1 MSHTLNFEHCH
12 LATGNNIR
20 ADNIA
25 LLLPE
30 NTLTEHYAALWQV
43 AFADNQCWQES
54 LHLDRLGIPGV
65 SGDADYPPGVCLWR
79 ITELPGFCREV
90 VASWLL
96 RRKSYSMQLAALLTD
111 ETPCRR
117 ATLLDEPEAGCD
129 WRDEIFITTCFDK
142 NIWRSLRT
150 VFANPAQKYRSDE
163 VAELLVRDGRQ
174 HTADD
179 ELPVSHITAAINLLT
194 AEQYSHPPKAS
205 YCVAP
210 LRRTTAYCLQRRA
223 LSETFGGWL
232 YRNGVKA
239 PIGISDIVRSLC
251 HMATLFNIAA
261 ENRDR
266 AVAYLEQPRN
276 RGIICQPAVHLPPEG
291 EHVVDLLLQ
300 LRFEDSPGSAAA

>member
-1 MSHTLNFEHCH
+1 MSHTLNFERCY
-12 LATGNNIR
+12 LATGCNIR

-30 NTLTEHYAALWQV
+30 SGLTAHYAALWQV

-150 VFANPAQKYRSDE
+150 VLANPAQKYRSDE

-174 HTADD
+174 HAADD
-179 ELPVSHITAAINLLT
+179 ELSVRHVTFAIN
-194 AEQYSHPPKAS
+194 
-205 YCVAP
+205 
-210 LRRTTAYCLQRRA
+210 A
-223 LSETFGGWL
+223 LMAGQ
-232 YRNGVKA
+232 YRNGQKK
-239 PIGISDIVRSLC
+239 PFGIADIVHDLRRLSDELEP
-251 HMATLFNIAA
+251 IA
-261 ENRDR
+261 ELEQV
-266 AVAYLEQPRN
+266 VARLEQPRN
-276 RGIICQPAVHLPPEG
+276 RGIVCLPTRHYLQDVPPG
-291 EHVVDLLLQ
+291 VKHTIDLLLQ
-300 LRFEDSPGSAAA
+300 LRFEGAPGSVVAQETRDVQPAAY

>member
-79 ITELPGFCREV
+79 LTELPGFCREV

-150 VFANPAQKYRSDE
+150 VLANPAQKYRSDE

-174 HTADD
+174 YAADD
-179 ELPVSHITAAINLLT
+179 EASIRYIASAINMLT
-194 AEQYSHPPKAS
+194 CEQY
-205 YCVAP
+205 
-210 LRRTTAYCLQRRA
+210 
-223 LSETFGGWL
+223 
-232 YRNGVKA
+232 RNKVQTPFDIA
-239 PIGISDIVRSLC
+239 DISRSLR
-251 HMATLFNIAA
+251 HMATLFAIATA
-261 ENRDR
+261 DRDR
-266 AVAYLEQPRN
+266 AIACLEQPRN
-276 RGIICQPAVHLPPEG
+276 RGIICQPMRHYLQNVPPG
-291 EHVVDLLLQ
+291 IKHTIDLLLQ
-300 LRFEDSPGSAAA
+300 LRFEAAPDNIASFETVASAEETNA

>member
-1 MSHTLNFEHCH
+1 MSHTLNFEHCY
-12 LATGNNIR
+12 LATGCNIR

-30 NTLTEHYAALWQV
+30 SSLTAHCAALWQV

-65 SGDADYPPGVCLWR
+65 RGDADCPPGVCLWR
-79 ITELPGFCREV
+79 ITELPVFCREV

-96 RRKSYSMQLAALLTD
+96 RRKSHGVQLAALLTH
-111 ETPCRR
+111 ETPCYR

-129 WRDEIFITTCFDK
+129 WRDEAFVTASFDR
-142 NIWRSLRT
+142 NVWPALRT
-150 VFANPAQKYRSDE
+150 VLAGPTQEYRSDE
-163 VAELLVRDGRQ
+163 MAELLVRDGRQ
-174 HTADD
+174 YAADD
-179 ELPVSHITAAINLLT
+179 ELPVSHITAAINMLT
-194 AEQYSHPPKAS
+194 AEQ
-205 YCVAP
+205 
-210 LRRTTAYCLQRRA
+210 
-223 LSETFGGWL
+223 

-239 PIGISDIVRSLC
+239 PIGISDIVRSLR

-261 ENRDR
+261 EDRER
-266 AVAYLEQPRN
+266 AVAYLEQPCN

-300 LRFEDSPGSAAA
+300 LRFEDSPGSAAAWETHHVQPAEC

>member
-43 AFADNQCWQES
+43 AFADNKLWQKS
-54 LHLDRLGIPGV
+54 LHLDQLGIPGV
-65 SGDADYPPGVCLWR
+65 NGEADYPPGVCLWR
-79 ITELPGFCREV
+79 ITELSAFCRDV
-90 VASWLL
+90 VAFWLL
-96 RRKSYSMQLAALLTD
+96 RRKTHGVQLAALLTD
-111 ETPCRR
+111 ETPCCR
-117 ATLLDEPEAGCD
+117 ATLLDDPNAGCD

-150 VFANPAQKYRSDE
+150 VLANPAQKYRSDE
-163 VAELLVRDGRQ
+163 MAELLVRDGRQ

-179 ELPVSHITAAINLLT
+179 EASIRYIASAINMLT
-194 AEQYSHPPKAS
+194 CEQY
-205 YCVAP
+205 
-210 LRRTTAYCLQRRA
+210 
-223 LSETFGGWL
+223 
-232 YRNGVKA
+232 RNKVQTPFDIA
-239 PIGISDIVRSLC
+239 DISRSLC

>member
-30 NTLTEHYAALWQV
+30 NSLMEHYAALWQV
-43 AFADNQCWQES
+43 AFADNKLWQKS
-54 LHLDRLGIPGV
+54 LHLDQLGIPGV
-65 SGDADYPPGVCLWR
+65 NGEADYPPGVCLWR
-79 ITELPGFCREV
+79 ITELSAFCRDV
-90 VASWLL
+90 VAFWLL
-96 RRKSYSMQLAALLTD
+96 RRKTHGVQLAALLTD
-111 ETPCRR
+111 ETPCYR

-129 WRDEIFITTCFDK
+129 WRDEAFVTASFDR
-142 NIWRSLRT
+142 NVWPALRI
-150 VFANPAQKYRSDE
+150 VLADPAQEYRSDE
-163 VAELLVRDGRQ
+163 MAELLVRDGRQ
-174 HTADD
+174 HAADD

-194 AEQYSHPPKAS
+194 AGQ
-205 YCVAP
+205 
-210 LRRTTAYCLQRRA
+210 
-223 LSETFGGWL
+223 
-232 YRNGVKA
+232 YRNGVKT

-300 LRFEDSPGSAAA
+300 LRFEDSPGSAAAWETRHV

>member
-1 MSHTLNFEHCH
+1 MSHTLNFEHCY
-12 LATGNNIR
+12 LATGCNIR

-30 NTLTEHYAALWQV
+30 SSLTAHCAALWQV

-65 SGDADYPPGVCLWR
+65 RGDADCPPGVCLWR
-79 ITELPGFCREV
+79 ITELPVFCREV

-96 RRKSYSMQLAALLTD
+96 RRKSHGVQLAALLTH
-111 ETPCRR
+111 ETPCYR

-129 WRDEIFITTCFDK
+129 WRDEAFVTASFDR
-142 NIWRSLRT
+142 NVWPALRT
-150 VFANPAQKYRSDE
+150 VLAGPTQEYRSDE
-163 VAELLVRDGRQ
+163 MAELLVRDGRQ
-174 HTADD
+174 YA
-179 ELPVSHITAAINLLT
+179 AAINMLT
-194 AEQYSHPPKAS
+194 AEQ
-205 YCVAP
+205 
-210 LRRTTAYCLQRRA
+210 
-223 LSETFGGWL
+223 

-239 PIGISDIVRSLC
+239 PIGISDIVRSLR

-261 ENRDR
+261 EDRER

-300 LRFEDSPGSAAA
+300 LRFEDSPGSAAAWETHHVQPAEC

>member
-150 VFANPAQKYRSDE
+150 VLANPAQKYRSDE

-174 HTADD
+174 HAADD
-179 ELPVSHITAAINLLT
+179 ELSVRHVTFAIN
-194 AEQYSHPPKAS
+194 
-205 YCVAP
+205 
-210 LRRTTAYCLQRRA
+210 A
-223 LSETFGGWL
+223 LMAGQ
-232 YRNGVKA
+232 YRNGQKK
-239 PIGISDIVRSLC
+239 PFGIADIVHDLRRLSDELEP
-251 HMATLFNIAA
+251 IA
-261 ENRDR
+261 ELEQV
-266 AVAYLEQPRN
+266 VARLEQPRN
-276 RGIICQPAVHLPPEG
+276 RGIVCLPTRHYLQDVPPG
-291 EHVVDLLLQ
+291 VKHTIDLLLQ
-300 LRFEDSPGSAAA
+300 LRFEGAPGSVVAQETRDVQPAAY

>member
-30 NTLTEHYAALWQV
+30 NSLMEHYAALWQV
-43 AFADNQCWQES
+43 AFADNKLWQKS
-54 LHLDRLGIPGV
+54 LHLDQLGIPGV
-65 SGDADYPPGVCLWR
+65 NGEADYPPGVCLWR
-79 ITELPGFCREV
+79 ITELSAFCREV

-96 RRKSYSMQLAALLTD
+96 RRKTHGVQLAALLTD
-111 ETPCRR
+111 ETPCYR

-129 WRDEIFITTCFDK
+129 WRDEAFVTASFDR
-142 NIWRSLRT
+142 NVWPALRI
-150 VFANPAQKYRSDE
+150 VLADPAQEYRSDE
-163 VAELLVRDGRQ
+163 MAELLVRDGRQ
-174 HTADD
+174 HAADD

-194 AEQYSHPPKAS
+194 AGQ
-205 YCVAP
+205 
-210 LRRTTAYCLQRRA
+210 
-223 LSETFGGWL
+223 
-232 YRNGVKA
+232 YRNGVKT

>member
-96 RRKSYSMQLAALLTD
+96 RRKSHGVQLAALLTH
-111 ETPCRR
+111 ETPCYR
-117 ATLLDEPEAGCD
+117 ATLLDEPEASCD
-129 WRDEIFITTCFDK
+129 WRDEIFITTFFDK

-150 VFANPAQKYRSDE
+150 VLANPAQKYRNKE
-163 VAELLVRDGRQ
+163 VAALLVRNGLGFAAYYDTPIRY
-174 HTADD
+174 
-179 ELPVSHITAAINLLT
+179 VTAAIHLLT
-194 AEQYSHPPKAS
+194 GEQIHNGVLSPFGI
-205 YCVAP
+205 VEILQG
-210 LRRTTAYCLQRRA
+210 LRRIAAQP
-223 LSETFGGWL
+223 G
-232 YRNGVKA
+232 
-239 PIGISDIVRSLC
+239 
-251 HMATLFNIAA
+251 MATEDIEQAMTL
-261 ENRDR
+261 
-266 AVAYLEQPRN
+266 VKQPRN
-276 RGIICQPAVHLPPEG
+276 WGIVCQPTVHLPPEG

>member
-129 WRDEIFITTCFDK
+129 WRDEAFVTASFDR
-142 NIWRSLRT
+142 NVWPALRI
-150 VFANPAQKYRSDE
+150 VLADPAQEYRSDE
-163 VAELLVRDGRQ
+163 MAELLVRDGRQ
-174 HTADD
+174 HAADD

-194 AEQYSHPPKAS
+194 AEQY
-205 YCVAP
+205 
-210 LRRTTAYCLQRRA
+210 
-223 LSETFGGWL
+223 
-232 YRNGVKA
+232 RNGVKT

-261 ENRDR
+261 ENRDQ

-300 LRFEDSPGSAAA
+300 LRFEDSPGSVVAQETRDV

>member
-1 MSHTLNFEHCH
+1 MSHTLNFEHCY

-111 ETPCRR
+111 ETPCYR

-129 WRDEIFITTCFDK
+129 WQDEIFITTCFDK

-150 VFANPAQKYRSDE
+150 VLADPAQEYRNKE
-163 VAELLVRDGRQ
+163 VAALLVHNGLGFAAHYDTPIRY
-174 HTADD
+174 
-179 ELPVSHITAAINLLT
+179 VTAAIHLLT
-194 AEQYSHPPKAS
+194 GEQIHNGVLFPFGIAGILQG
-205 YCVAP
+205 
-210 LRRTTAYCLQRRA
+210 LRRIAAQL
-223 LSETFGGWL
+223 G
-232 YRNGVKA
+232 
-239 PIGISDIVRSLC
+239 
-251 HMATLFNIAA
+251 MATEDMEQAMTL
-261 ENRDR
+261 
-266 AVAYLEQPRN
+266 VKQPRN
-276 RGIICQPAVHLPPEG
+276 WGIVCQPTVNQLLEG

-300 LRFEDSPGSAAA
+300 LRFESEPGSVAT

>member
-194 AEQYSHPPKAS
+194 AEQY
-205 YCVAP
+205 
-210 LRRTTAYCLQRRA
+210 
-223 LSETFGGWL
+223 
-232 YRNGVKA
+232 RNGVKA
-239 PIGISDIVRSLC
+239 P
-251 HMATLFNIAA
+251 MFNIAA